1 VEEIMSYRIEEPT
14 IDLGNTSIENI
25 FIQEYM
31 PQGNGTAVKVYL
43 MAYFCAKEP
52 KYQASWDH
60 FTIAKNLNL
69 PLDEVLRAWE
79 FWEQKEI
86 VRKHVW
92 GSEPDEYDIEFI
104 NLKQLYF
111 EKLMPNSQ
119 TKRKKAYSNDVAAMI
134 ATRKDETTNRMF
146 NQISSLTRRPL
157 VAVEM
162 SSVLNW
168 IRDYNMAPDVV
179 VEAFRLAY
187 EKKTR
192 PNIRY
197 VEGIIRNWYDMGIT
211 HPTELESHLE
221 KREVDFHAQN
231 AIRKALGLARPLTQK
246 ELAMIKV
253 WTKEWELALELI
265 VKACDE
271 NIKITN
277 PNFNYTNKILER
289 WKAEGLTT
297 VEEVEK
303 AAEKRTPATSKSSS
317 QKKNS
322 FHNFEGRMQKYSPEE
337 LENKYLNRHR
347 NKTSDQKGGNS

>member
-1 VEEIMSYRIEEPT
+1 MSYRIEAT
-14 IDLGNTSIENI
+14 MIDLGDTSIENI
-25 FIQEYM
+25 FIQEFM

-69 PLDEVLRAWE
+69 PLDEVLRAWD
-79 FWEQKEI
+79 FWEEKEI
-86 VRKHVW
+86 VRKRKW
-92 GSEPDEYDIEFI
+92 GNGPDEYDIEFV

-111 EKLMPNSQ
+111 EKLKPNSQ
-119 TKRKKAYSNDVAAMI
+119 TKRKSELASDVASLV

-146 NQISSLTRRPL
+146 NQITTLTKRPL
-157 VAVEM
+157 VPVEM

-187 EKKTR
+187 EKKAR

-211 HPTELESHLE
+211 HPTELERHLAE
-221 KREVDFHAQN
+221 REVDFYAQN
-231 AIRKALGLARPLTQK
+231 AIRKALGFNRPLTQK
-246 ELAMIKV
+246 ELGMIQV
-253 WTKEWELALELI
+253 WTKEWKMELDLI
-265 VKACDE
+265 LRACDE

-277 PNFNYTNKILER
+277 PNFNYTHKILER
-289 WKAEGLTT
+289 WKKEGIESLEA
-297 VEEVEK
+297 VEQ
-303 AAEKRTPATSKSSS
+303 AAEKRAQTPKRAPAA

-322 FHNFEGRMQKYSPEE
+322 FHNFDSRIQKYSPEE
-337 LENKYLNRHR
+337 LERKYLEKHR
-347 NKTSDQKGGNS
+347 GKSFKLKEDKKS

>member
-1 VEEIMSYRIEEPT
+1 MSYRIEEPM

-31 PQGNGTAVKVYL
+31 PQGNGSAVKVYL

-60 FTIAKNLNL
+60 STIAKNLNL
-69 PLDEVLRAWE
+69 PLDEVLLAWN
-79 FWEQKEI
+79 FWESKEI
-86 VRKHVW
+86 VRKHAW

-111 EKLMPNSQ
+111 ENLKPNSQ
-119 TKRKKAYSNDVAAMI
+119 NKRKMAYSNDVAAMI

-187 EKKTR
+187 EKKGR

-211 HPTELESHLE
+211 HTNELESYLE
-221 KREVDFHAQN
+221 KKEVDFYAQN

-246 ELAMIKV
+246 ELGMVKI
-253 WTKEWELALELI
+253 WTKEWELELELI
-265 VKACDE
+265 QRACDE

-277 PNFNYTNKILER
+277 PNFNYTHKILER
-289 WKAEGLTT
+289 WKSEGLTT
-297 VEEVEK
+297 VEAVEK
-303 AAEKRTPATSKSSS
+303 AAENRKPAPSKSSAT

-322 FHNFEGRMQKYSPEE
+322 FHNFDSRMQKYSPEE
-337 LENKYLNRHR
+337 LERKYLEKHR
-347 NKTSDQKGGNS
+347 GKSFQLKEDKKS

>member
-1 VEEIMSYRIEEPT
+1 MSYRIEEPM
-14 IDLGNTSIENI
+14 IDLGNTSVENI

-31 PQGNGTAVKVYL
+31 PQGNGSAVKVYL

-60 FTIAKNLNL
+60 STIAKNLNL
-69 PLDEVLRAWE
+69 PLGEVLLAWD
-79 FWEQKEI
+79 FWEGKEI
-86 VRKHVW
+86 VRKHAW

-111 EKLMPNSQ
+111 EKLKPNSQ
-119 TKRKKAYSNDVAAMI
+119 AKRKSELASDVANLV

-146 NQISSLTRRPL
+146 NQITALTKRPL
-157 VAVEM
+157 VPVEM

-211 HPTELESHLE
+211 HPTELDRHLAE
-221 KREVDFHAQN
+221 REVDFYAQN
-231 AIRKALGLARPLTQK
+231 AIRKALGFNRPLTQK
-246 ELAMIKV
+246 ELGMIQV
-253 WTKEWELALELI
+253 WTKEWKLDLDLI
-265 VKACDE
+265 LRACDE

-277 PNFNYTNKILER
+277 PNFNYTHKILER
-289 WKAEGLTT
+289 WQQEGIASI
-297 VEEVEK
+297 EAVEK
-303 AAEKRTPATSKSSS
+303 AAETRAQTPKRTPAQT
-317 QKKNS
+317 KKNS
-322 FHNFEGRMQKYSPEE
+322 FHNFDSRMQKYSPQE
-337 LENKYLNRHR
+337 LESKYLRRHR
-347 NKTSDQKGGNS
+347 GTTSDTKGRKDS